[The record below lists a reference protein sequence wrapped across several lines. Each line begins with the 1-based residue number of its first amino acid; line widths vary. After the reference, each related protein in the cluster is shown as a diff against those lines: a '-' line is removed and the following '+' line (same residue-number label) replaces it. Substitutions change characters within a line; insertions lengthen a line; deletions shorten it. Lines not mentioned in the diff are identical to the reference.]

1 MLIPVPLADIVQV
14 LLDNDVVVTLTL
26 PRPGL
31 RLFILA
37 VSILSE
43 ERISL
48 LGLLGRT
55 QGTTSH
61 VVAFWTIDCDGNDLC
76 QLNHKYI
83 ASSILFRLP
92 AKI

>member
-1 MLIPVPLADIVQV
+1 MLIPVPLADMVQV

-37 VSILSE
+37 VSILSV

-48 LGLLGRT
+48 LGLLGCM

-61 VVAFWTIDCDGNDLC
+61 VVAFWTIDCDMCGERRMSLV
-76 QLNHKYI
+76 
-83 ASSILFRLP
+83 
-92 AKI
+92 